1 MFFGRSSRRH
11 PSSDFKTALVIV
23 RSEWFISRTTDWRAD
38 RPIYSNTL
46 LVHFLFRYAIKPKE
60 PAQFCVVLKKCV
72 RLDIYSRQIYIRQIV
87 FKKLNAA
94 LSKASSLILTV
105 KFQSR
110 KQDNSPQ
117 RQLAPRQLVPH
128 SEDNSTHIAEDN
140 SPNVVFM
147 HNLLKTVPHVYASQY
162 GEKPN

>member
-1 MFFGRSSRRH
+1 M
-11 PSSDFKTALVIV
+11 
-23 RSEWFISRTTDWRAD
+23 
-38 RPIYSNTL
+38 
-46 LVHFLFRYAIKPKE
+46 
-60 PAQFCVVLKKCV
+60 
-72 RLDIYSRQIYIRQIV
+72 RLDRYTRQIYIRQIV
-87 FKKLNAA
+87 FIRLNA
-94 LSKASSLILTV
+94 ASSLILTV

-147 HNLLKTVPHVYASQY
+147 HKKRCLTCMPHSMPRSRIRVSSNQQVAQRAAISQLRDIINVWGPLRCSRAANVTVSGPIWLKFELILFFLSSSHASLKVSDQ
-162 GEKPN
+162 